1 MTSVDHLIVGAG
13 TAGAILAARLSEDP
27 ARRVLVLEAGP
38 DYPDETALPE
48 SLRDS
53 YRTPFG
59 SHDWNLQVTVC
70 QGRQGLMP
78 RGKIVGGSSQ
88 TNGAGVVR
96 APAADFDAWAGLG
109 LPAWSWERV
118 LPSYCRLEADQQFGD
133 RGYHGAAGPIP
144 ITRWSRD
151 ELLPPMA
158 GFLDATLAAGH
169 PFCEDLN
176 SPKAMG
182 IGPYPQNRRGRVRMS
197 TNLAY
202 LSPARARP
210 NLTVRGGVT
219 VDRVVIRA
227 GRAVGVEARGEVIAA
242 HEVILCAGAPFS
254 AALLLRSGIG
264 PAEDLRRVGV
274 LPLVDL
280 PGVGTGLVDQ
290 PGAVIPVM
298 PAAGAG
304 GAADSPT
311 LQLVARLAAFPG
323 HTPDHAFYLCLFAGV
338 DLVNGPSPALA
349 AMIGA
354 PVANLVMV
362 GDMRIASRGRV
373 VLRGPNPTEPPSVD
387 LRFYTAEGDL
397 DRMRAAYR
405 HAWEIANHAAFTAT
419 VMGFALVDD
428 DLVADDDRL
437 DALLRMGTQ
446 SRTSLLG
453 GCRMGPAGDPL
464 AVVDEHCRVRDVEG
478 LRVVDASI
486 VPLALRTVPALTC
499 MMLGEHVAAWV
510 AAGV

>member
-1 MTSVDHLIVGAG
+1 MSGVDHLIVGAG

-27 ARRVLVLEAGP
+27 ARRVLVLEAGS
-38 DYPDETALPE
+38 DYPDEAALPE
-48 SLRDS
+48 PLRDS
-53 YRTPFG
+53 YKTPFG
-59 SHDWNLQVTVC
+59 SHDWNLQATIC
-70 QGRQGLMP
+70 GERQGLVP
-78 RGKIVGGSSQ
+78 RGKVVGGSSQ

-96 APAADFDAWAGLG
+96 APAADFDAWAALG

-133 RGYHGAAGPIP
+133 RWYHGSAGAIP
-144 ITRWSRD
+144 ITRWSR
-151 ELLPPMA
+151 EQLLPSMA

-176 SPKAMG
+176 SPEAIG
-182 IGPYPQNRRGRVRMS
+182 IGLYPQNRRGRLRIS

-202 LSPARARP
+202 LSPSRARP

-219 VDRVVIRA
+219 VDRVVVRG
-227 GRAVGVEARGEVIAA
+227 GRAVGVEAGGEMIAGR
-242 HEVILCAGAPFS
+242 EVILCAGAPFS
-254 AALLLRSGIG
+254 PALLLRSGIG
-264 PAEDLRRVGV
+264 PAEDLRRAGV

-280 PGVGTGLVDQ
+280 PGVGTGLIDQ
-290 PGAVIPVM
+290 PGAVIPVV
-298 PAAGAG
+298 PTTGAAE
-304 GAADSPT
+304 AADSPT

-323 HTPDHAFYLCLFAGV
+323 HTPDYAFYLCLFAGV
-338 DLVNGPSPALA
+338 DLVNGPNPALA
-349 AMIGA
+349 AMLGT

-362 GDMRIASRGRV
+362 GDMQIASRGRV
-373 VLRGPNPTEPPSVD
+373 VLRSPDPAESPSVD

-419 VMGFALVDD
+419 IARFALVDD

-437 DALLRMGTQ
+437 DDLLRMGTQ

-453 GCRMGPAGDPL
+453 GCPMGPEGDPL

-499 MMLGEHVAAWV
+499 MMLGEHVASWV
-510 AAGV
+510 AAGA